1 MSDDLG
7 LPLRR
12 KLPDDVRARLREEV
26 RRGMGKRRPA
36 RVRYVAAAAAV
47 VALAA
52 GAVVATQVFRHQPV
66 AEPGPPPPQDVF
78 NPLTLDAAVATSSLD
93 RCWAAVQA
101 AGKTGRV
108 PPRRNWVPVFTEVF
122 QTDSVVA
129 ATADGKPMFCETT
142 ETTVTL
148 SDPAATPA
156 FTPGTRT
163 GLLLHSATGMVGGIL
178 APGGEGSY
186 LDAETEGGESSMS
199 RISFSPVT
207 RQFTGVTRSDPART
221 TLSIGKPMEP
231 AVRLPAAPPP
241 LLAVVDRPVTADR
254 TSAAGRALGDCL
266 AAAEMEAIPDP
277 AAYEPGPLLDSD
289 GYRVVLGRRGDRFV
303 VCTTEPDYRRP
314 GKSRVR
320 ALPSGPSPEKPPA
333 FPLIVDTLGRETGGP
348 PATDRRPFAAA
359 LPATA
364 TTAVV
369 DFGSEGRIEAH
380 VVAGMVVVWDP
391 ENFKVSPETK
401 VRVTARD
408 AKGAVVYDG
417 SVPVL

>member
-52 GAVVATQVFRHQPV
+52 GAIVATQVFRHQPV
-66 AEPGPPPPQDVF
+66 AEPGPPAPPDVF

-108 PPRRNWVPVFTEVF
+108 PPRQNWVPVFTEVF

-156 FTPGTRT
+156 YTPGTRT

-186 LDAETEGGESSMS
+186 LDAETEGGESGMS

-231 AVRLPAAPPP
+231 GVRLPAAPPP
-241 LLAVVDRPVTADR
+241 LLAVADRPVTADR

-314 GKSRVR
+314 GKLRVR
-320 ALPSGPSPEKPPA
+320 TLPSGPPPEAPPA
-333 FPLIVDTLGRETGGP
+333 YPLIVDTLGRETGGP

-364 TTAVV
+364 ATAVV
-369 DFGSEGRIEAH
+369 DFGSEGKIEAH

-391 ENFKVSPETK
+391 ENVKISAETK

-417 SVPVL
+417 SVPVI

>member
-7 LPLRR
+7 LPLRQA
-12 KLPDDVRARLREEV
+12 LPDDVRARLRADV
-26 RRGMGKRRPA
+26 RRGMGKRRPG
-36 RVRYVAAAAAV
+36 RVRYAAAAAAV

-52 GAVVATQVFRHQPV
+52 GAVVATQVVRHQPV
-66 AEPGPPPPQDVF
+66 AEPGPPPPAVF
-78 NPLTLDAAVATSSLD
+78 NPLTLDVRVATSSLD

-101 AGKTGRV
+101 AGKQDRV
-108 PPRRNWVPVFTEVF
+108 PPRQSWVPVFTEVF
-122 QTDSVVA
+122 QTDAVVA

-148 SDPAATPA
+148 SDPGATPA
-156 FTPGTRT
+156 YTPGTRT
-163 GLLLHSATGMVGGIL
+163 GLLLFSATGMAGGIL

-231 AVRLPAAPPP
+231 GVRLPAAPPP

-254 TSAAGRALGDCL
+254 TSPAGRALGDCL

-277 AAYEPGPLLDSD
+277 AAYEPGPSLDAD

-314 GKSRVR
+314 GKTRVR
-320 ALPSGPSPEKPPA
+320 ALPSGPPPQAPPA
-333 FPLIVDTLGRETGGP
+333 YPLIVDTLGRETGAP

-359 LPATA
+359 VPATA

-369 DFGSEGRIEAH
+369 GFGSEGSVEAP

-391 ENFKVSPETK
+391 ENVKVAPETT
-401 VRVTARD
+401 VHVTARD

-417 SVPVL
+417 TVPLV